1 MSKFILSIDGGG
13 IRGIVPATV
22 LTVLEGKLK
31 ARGKTLPLHR
41 YFHLIAGT
49 STGAIIAAA
58 LTCPRPR
65 HPKEPAADAKTLV
78 DLYRR
83 RGKDIFDQTLFRK
96 LANLG
101 GLLDEHYDAAPLEKI
116 LIEMLG
122 SKTEIRDALTKVL
135 ITGYDIHTRRAVFLT
150 NADPE
155 NERYYFWQ
163 AVRGS
168 SAAPTYFEPALVE
181 NLAARN
187 RGETPTFP
195 MIDGGVFANDPA
207 MAAYVEGDKLGWRDD
222 GESIVL
228 LSLGTG
234 SANREIPYQQAK
246 NWGAGGWINPGND
259 TPLISVF
266 MQGQASTASY
276 QLNKLL
282 NREPPAFS
290 DGATVV
296 TTENRSKLKYF
307 RLDAPLVNVNDALDD
322 ASEGNIAKLIEFG
335 KTLAAKH
342 DLALEEMADRLTAI

>member
-58 LTCPRPR
+58 LTCPRPK

-83 RGKDIFDQTLFRK
+83 RGKDIFDQSLFGK

-135 ITGYDIHTRRAVFLT
+135 ITGYDIHTRRLCSHQCR
-150 NADPE
+150 P
-155 NERYYFWQ
+155 
-163 AVRGS
+163 
-168 SAAPTYFEPALVE
+168 
-181 NLAARN
+181 
-187 RGETPTFP
+187 
-195 MIDGGVFANDPA
+195 
-207 MAAYVEGDKLGWRDD
+207 
-222 GESIVL
+222 
-228 LSLGTG
+228 
-234 SANREIPYQQAK
+234 
-246 NWGAGGWINPGND
+246 
-259 TPLISVF
+259 
-266 MQGQASTASY
+266 
-276 QLNKLL
+276 
-282 NREPPAFS
+282 
-290 DGATVV
+290 
-296 TTENRSKLKYF
+296 
-307 RLDAPLVNVNDALDD
+307 
-322 ASEGNIAKLIEFG
+322 
-335 KTLAAKH
+335 
-342 DLALEEMADRLTAI
+342 